1 MRQFVKVLCLDWTNF
16 KPFASL
22 RWEHM
27 DINKVIMAQIHK
39 QKGNNNEN
47 LPSHSHSPDLLQK

>member
-1 MRQFVKVLCLDWTNF
+1 MGQFVKVLCLDCTNF

-27 DINKVIMAQIHK
+27 DINKVIMTQINK
-39 QKGNNNEN
+39 QKGNNNKN
-47 LPSHSHSPDLLQK
+47 LPSHSHSLDPLQK